1 MARFMPHLCV
11 VPSQVPRPIAEREPV
26 VTRLVLVVCSDD
38 QRLQARHAVVRR
50 AGYRSLPASSMARAL
65 FLLGKV
71 RPDLVLVDAE
81 LADGR
86 APALIRAMR
95 GVAALEQ
102 VRVVVLGAVTAEE
115 HRDLARDSLVHVREV
130 ADDGAIGALLEE
142 FLGRA

>member
-1 MARFMPHLCV
+1 MPRLCV
-11 VPSQVPRPIAEREPV
+11 VPSQVPKPIAEREPV
-26 VTRLVLVVCSDD
+26 VTRLVIVVCSDD
-38 QRLQARHAVVRR
+38 QRLQARQAVVRSTGPK
-50 AGYRSLPASSMARAL
+50 ALPASSMARAL

-95 GVAALEQ
+95 GLAALEQ
-102 VRVVVLGAVTAEE
+102 VRVVVLGAVMAEE

>member
-1 MARFMPHLCV
+1 
-11 VPSQVPRPIAEREPV
+11 
-26 VTRLVLVVCSDD
+26 
-38 QRLQARHAVVRR
+38 
-50 AGYRSLPASSMARAL
+50 MARAL

-95 GVAALEQ
+95 GLEVLEQ

-115 HRDLARDSLVHVREV
+115 QRNLAHDCLVRVQEG
-130 ADDGAIGALLEE
+130 ADDGVIGTLLEE
-142 FLGRA
+142 CLCRT

>member
-1 MARFMPHLCV
+1 
-11 VPSQVPRPIAEREPV
+11 
-26 VTRLVLVVCSDD
+26 
-38 QRLQARHAVVRR
+38 
-50 AGYRSLPASSMARAL
+50 MARAL

-86 APALIRAMR
+86 VPDLIRAMR

-115 HRDLARDSLVHVREV
+115 HRDLARDSLVHVWEV
-130 ADDGAIGALLEE
+130 ADGAIGALLEE

>member
-1 MARFMPHLCV
+1 M
-11 VPSQVPRPIAEREPV
+11 
-26 VTRLVLVVCSDD
+26 TRLVIVVCSDD
-38 QRLQARHAVVRR
+38 QRLRARQAVVRSTGPK
-50 AGYRSLPASSMARAL
+50 ALPASSMARAL

-81 LADGR
+81 LVDGR

-115 HRDLARDSLVHVREV
+115 HRDLARDALVHVRQV

-142 FLGRA
+142 LLGRA

>member
-1 MARFMPHLCV
+1 
-11 VPSQVPRPIAEREPV
+11 
-26 VTRLVLVVCSDD
+26 
-38 QRLQARHAVVRR
+38 
-50 AGYRSLPASSMARAL
+50 MARAL

-95 GVAALEQ
+95 VVAALEQ

-130 ADDGAIGALLEE
+130 ADDGAIGALLEA
-142 FLGRA
+142 FLGRT

>member
-1 MARFMPHLCV
+1 M
-11 VPSQVPRPIAEREPV
+11 
-26 VTRLVLVVCSDD
+26 TRLVLVVCSDD
-38 QRLQARHAVVRR
+38 QRLQAWQAAVRR
-50 AGYRSLPASSMARAL
+50 AGPKTLPASSMARAL
-65 FLLGKV
+65 FLLGKA

-102 VRVVVLGAVTAEE
+102 VRVAVLGAVTAEE

-130 ADDGAIGALLEE
+130 ADDGAIGALLEA

>member
-1 MARFMPHLCV
+1 MPRLCV
-11 VPSQVPRPIAEREPV
+11 GPSQVPRPIAEREPV

-38 QRLQARHAVVRR
+38 QRLPARQAVARR
-50 AGYRSLPASSMARAL
+50 AGDRSWPASSMARAL

-95 GVAALEQ
+95 GVAELER

-130 ADDGAIGALLEE
+130 ADDGAIGELLQE
-142 FLGRA
+142 FV